1 MPLQLR
7 NVDDPSNCAMHERAD
22 QRGGA
27 LLGTVAI
34 DQAVHG
40 NALAPPLGEHQLR
53 IVVAPRVEGR
63 GQGTQ
68 GPWRHLQGQRAIH
81 FQAGVEPMR

>member
-1 MPLQLR
+1 
-7 NVDDPSNCAMHERAD
+7 
-22 QRGGA
+22 
-27 LLGTVAI
+27 
-34 DQAVHG
+34 
-40 NALAPPLGEHQLR
+40 LR